1 LGLVRRLTVLMSGV
15 VLMETIFFTA
25 LSPLLPGYVRA
36 LGLSKFEAGLLV
48 GSYAA
53 GALLGAVPGGLLA
66 SRRGAKPTVLL
77 GLGLLAGSSVVFGL
91 AHGVWLLDLARLV
104 QGVGA
109 ALAWTGALAWLVLE
123 APARRR
129 GELIGFVIAAAAGGA
144 VLGPAVGAIAIALG
158 TRATFIALGLIGAGL
173 GLAAMRFPGPGRG
186 ERQPLSMMFAPLRR
200 PGLLSGLWLIA
211 FASTTFGVL
220 GVLAPIRLSDLGLT
234 GTAIGGI
241 FVIASALEAGATI
254 VAGRWADRSGRQA
267 PLRASLLA
275 SAGVLLVLPLG
286 TSAWSLA
293 ILVVT
298 VFIVCGTIFAPAIAL
313 LADEAEEA
321 GLEYAFS
328 FALLNASW
336 APGLLI
342 GSGGGGALAS
352 TLGDT
357 TPYLLLA
364 VLCAST
370 LLVLRHVPK
379 REHAS
384 IRAAL

>member
-1 LGLVRRLTVLMSGV
+1 LPVVMSGV

-25 LSPLLPGYVRA
+25 LSPLLPGYVTA

-48 GSYAA
+48 GAYAA
-53 GALLGAVPGGLLA
+53 GALLGAVPSGLLA
-66 SRRGAKPTVLL
+66 SRRGAKPTMLL

-91 AHGVWLLDLARLV
+91 AGGVWLLDFARLV

-109 ALAWTGALAWLVLE
+109 ALAWTGALTWLVQE

-129 GELIGFVIAAAAGGA
+129 GELIGVVVAAAAGGA
-144 VLGPAVGAIAIALG
+144 VLGPAVGAVAITVG
-158 TRATFIALGLIGAGL
+158 VRTTFIALGVIGAAL
-173 GLAAMRFPGPGRG
+173 GLLAVRFAGPGRG
-186 ERQPLSMMFAPLRR
+186 ERQPVRMMIAPLRR
-200 PGLLSGLWLIA
+200 SGLLSGLWLIA
-211 FASTTFGVL
+211 FASATFGVL
-220 GVLAPIRLSDLGLT
+220 GVLAPLRLSGLGLS

-241 FVIASALEAGATI
+241 FLIASALEACTTI

-275 SAGVLLVLPLG
+275 SAAVLLLLPIA
-286 TSAWSLA
+286 TSEWSLV
-293 ILVVT
+293 ILVVI
-298 VFIVCGTIFAPAIAL
+298 VFTACGTIFSPAIAL
-313 LADEAEEA
+313 LADEAEHA

-328 FALLNASW
+328 FALLNAAW

-352 TLGDT
+352 ALGDT

-364 VLCAST
+364 LLCAST

-379 REHAS
+379 DEHLP
-384 IRAAL
+384 IRAVP

>member
-1 LGLVRRLTVLMSGV
+1 MSGV

-48 GSYAA
+48 GAYAA
-53 GALLGAVPGGLLA
+53 GAFLGAVPGGLLA
-66 SRRGAKPTVLL
+66 SRRGAKPTMLL

-91 AHGVWLLDLARLV
+91 AHGVWPLDLARLV

-109 ALAWTGALAWLVLE
+109 ALAWTGALTWLVQE

-144 VLGPAVGAIAIALG
+144 VLGPAVGAVAITVG
-158 TRATFIALGLIGAGL
+158 TRTTFIALGVIGAAL
-173 GLAAMRFPGPGRG
+173 GLLAIRFPGPGRG
-186 ERQPLSMMFAPLRR
+186 ERQPVRTMIAPLRR
-200 PGLLSGLWLIA
+200 SGLLSGLWLIA
-211 FASTTFGVL
+211 FASATFGML
-220 GVLAPIRLSDLGLT
+220 GVLAPLRLSSLGLS

-241 FVIASALEAGATI
+241 FVIASALEACATI

-267 PLRASLLA
+267 PLRASLLS
-275 SAGVLLVLPLG
+275 SAAVLLLLPIA
-286 TSAWSLA
+286 SSEWSLV
-293 ILVVT
+293 ILVVI
-298 VFIVCGTIFAPAIAL
+298 VFTACGTIFAPAIAL
-313 LADEAEEA
+313 LADEAEHA

-328 FALLNASW
+328 FALLNAAW

-352 TLGDT
+352 ALGDT

-364 VLCAST
+364 LLCAST

-379 REHAS
+379 GEHLS
-384 IRAAL
+384 IRASP

>member
-1 LGLVRRLTVLMSGV
+1 MPRLTVFVSGV

-36 LGLSKFEAGLLV
+36 LSLSKFEAGLLV

-53 GALLGAVPGGLLA
+53 GALVGAVPSGLLA
-66 SRRGAKPTVLL
+66 SRRGSKPTMLL

-91 AHGVWLLDLARLV
+91 VHGVWLLDLARLL

-109 ALAWTGALAWLVLE
+109 SLAWTGALTWLVME

-129 GELIGFVIAAAAGGA
+129 GELIGFVAAAAAGGA
-144 VLGPAVGAIAIALG
+144 VLGPAVGAIAIAVG
-158 TRATFIALGLIGAGL
+158 TRATFVALGLIGAAL
-173 GLAAMRFPGPGRG
+173 GLVATRFPGPGLG
-186 ERQPLSMMFAPLRR
+186 ESQPLRMMITPLRR

-211 FASTTFGVL
+211 FASSTFGVL
-220 GVLAPIRLSDLGLT
+220 GVLAPIRLSSLGLS

-241 FVIASALEAGATI
+241 FVIASALEACATV
-254 VAGRWADRSGRQA
+254 VAGRWADRSGRRA

-275 SAGVLLVLPLG
+275 SVAVLLVLPLA
-286 TSAWSLA
+286 TSDWSLA
-293 ILVVT
+293 ILVVS
-298 VFIVCGTIFAPAIAL
+298 VFTACGTIFAPAIAL
-313 LADEAEEA
+313 LADEAESA

-342 GSGGGGALAS
+342 GSGGGGGLAS
-352 TLGDT
+352 TLSDRI
-357 TPYLLLA
+357 PYLLLA
-364 VLCAST
+364 LLCAST

-379 REHAS
+379 GDHLPLHAS
-384 IRAAL
+384 L